1 MDDMISDT
9 DKVLIDEQIRY
20 YRQRAPEYDE
30 WYYRRGRYNYGPEHT
45 RSWQQEI
52 AAVRETLD
60 GLKPSGRILEL
71 ACGTGLWTKQLARY
85 AGTLTAVDASPEV
98 LALNRARVRSAAV
111 CYRQC
116 DIFGWESGE
125 TYDFVF
131 FGFWLSHVPP
141 SRFAAFWDLLRGALA
156 PGGTVFFVDNRFH
169 PASSARNHAVDPQ
182 RVTQRRELN
191 NGRAFEIVKVF
202 YEPEG
207 LAARLDRLAWR
218 GDIRMTP
225 NFFIYGSASPAR

>member
-1 MDDMISDT
+1 MSDT
-9 DKVLIDEQIRY
+9 DQVLVDEQIRY
-20 YRQRAPEYDE
+20 YRNRAPEYDD
-30 WYYRRGRYNYGPEHT
+30 WYYRRGRYDYGPEHT

-52 AAVRETLD
+52 ALVRKTLD
-60 GLKPSGRILEL
+60 GLKPSGRTLEL
-71 ACGTGLWTKQLARY
+71 ACGTGLWTQQLARY
-85 AGTLTAVDASPEV
+85 AGRLTAVDASPEV

-116 DIFGWESGE
+116 DIFGWEPDE

-141 SRFAAFWDLLRGALA
+141 SRFAAFWDLLRAALA

-169 PASSARNHAVDPQ
+169 PASSARNDAVDPQ
-182 RVTQRRELN
+182 GVTQRRELN
-191 NGRAFEIVKVF
+191 DGRAFEIVKVF

-207 LAARLDRLAWR
+207 LAARLEPLGWR
-218 GDIRMTP
+218 GHFRTTA
-225 NFFIYGSASPAR
+225 NFFIYGCASPAR